1 MMLYYHNFPVTV
13 INVSMDQRTEMKLWC
28 KDNVGESVRDWS
40 YTYDLSGSATFYFS
54 TNESATLFKLA
65 WL

>member
-1 MMLYYHNFPVTV
+1 MNIYYHNWPVTLHD
-13 INVSMDQRTEMKLWC
+13 VSMDQRTEMKLWC
-28 KDNVGESVRDWS
+28 KDNIGKSIETWS
-40 YTYDLSGSATFYFS
+40 YTYNLNGDATFYFF